1 MGSSH
6 IIVYRRTFRISPRQL
21 RRPVVIVPRNPLR
34 KKEDTTKRIDVACTK
49 RSAAFCIRGTGLGG
63 GRERR
68 YYTFW
73 GVGVGPGA
81 GHVTEND
88 DVRGRPQ
95 RRMGKQ
101 CGGPCEN
108 GKIPRR
114 GGEKNAGVSSFAQR
128 VLPGR
133 KRSTVSRPRPD
144 RDEVVPAVRPPVQGH
159 GVPRIARLGAALFE
173 RKSTSG
179 PSPGCPPPPRRPGDD
194 SPLSPNV
201 PKSQSPP
208 ATRQTGSFSRS
219 SPIRVTGFPHPRAI

>member
-1 MGSSH
+1 MDPANRTDDTRDEKSHWSVCVETRVPPGKYVRARERFRRRVGSSH

-21 RRPVVIVPRNPLR
+21 RRPVVIIPRNPLR

-63 GRERR
+63 TRR
-68 YYTFW
+68 YYTFG
-73 GVGVGPGA
+73 GVGVGP

-133 KRSTVSRPRPD
+133 NSETVDSLASASRPR
-144 RDEVVPAVRPPVQGH
+144 
-159 GVPRIARLGAALFE
+159 
-173 RKSTSG
+173 
-179 PSPGCPPPPRRPGDD
+179 
-194 SPLSPNV
+194 
-201 PKSQSPP
+201 
-208 ATRQTGSFSRS
+208 
-219 SPIRVTGFPHPRAI
+219 